1 MEEKLRG
8 KVGENVEVM
17 EEVGHSVSDKI
28 LSPAYKRFN
37 SSSPLI
43 SPSDPAEAVQV
54 STCVF
59 ACVCNIQRIEKN
71 QGREL

>member
-17 EEVGHSVSDKI
+17 EEVGHAVSDKI

-43 SPSDPAEAVQV
+43 SLSDPAEAVQV

-59 ACVCNIQRIEKN
+59 VYVYVCV
-71 QGREL
+71 